1 MVYKKQGRVRIKQYI
16 KERDCS
22 MFIRMMYVVSAIIS
36 DWQQKYKREE
46 QLHYIILFV
55 LLPFL
60 NA

>member
-1 MVYKKQGRVRIKQYI
+1 
-16 KERDCS
+16 

-46 QLHYIILFV
+46 QLHYVILFV